1 MQKLA
6 LPRSVALGALGWV
19 WPLLC
24 FSPRPLALGCGS
36 STPWKFRNCIQKL
49 YCTLFNE
56 QNIHKTVYKNQSP
69 TCQLGFGNL
78 GQNFRHVDCSR
89 TR

>member
-6 LPRSVALGALGWV
+6 LPKSVALGALGWV

-49 YCTLFNE
+49 ELYTAYLKM
-56 QNIHKTVYKNQSP
+56 QKPSP
-69 TCQLGFGNL
+69 CQLGLGNL
-78 GQNFRHVDCSR
+78 GQNFRHVDCFR
-89 TR
+89 KGFTR